1 MRPAEYVEKQ
11 IRKLQYKTSAETH
24 DNIFKNVVQA
34 INEHEQKKP
43 GTAVPEV
50 RRIIMKTSITKLAVA
65 AMLIAAILVGINLL
79 GGSGTGKVYAD
90 IVEQLAG
97 ARTMTYSILTGT
109 PVENMPTLRSQ
120 MVFKEP
126 GLIRTTTPDGYINV
140 IDWTQNKGISILPTK
155 EQYIEFEAS
164 NLEHDPENDSFVVIE
179 KLRSLPY
186 EADEAL
192 GEKEIDGRVLQGFS
206 VVKDDMITTVWIDP
220 ESTELVRVE
229 IDYSNSPGMNTIM
242 TDFQFNVELSDSLF
256 SLTPPE
262 GFTPVQVQADISTV
276 TEEDLIDYLLMW
288 STWTRD
294 GTFPPTFNPIELP
307 KITAEMIK
315 EGKFGQDESP
325 NQDKQSEAT
334 KMYRGIMFVTQ
345 LPAESNWRY
354 AGENVPFGDAATPI
368 FWYKPVG
375 FETYRVIYADLSVK
389 DVMPDM
395 LPQ

>member
-1 MRPAEYVEKQ
+1 MRPAEFVEKQ

-24 DNIFKNVVQA
+24 ENIFNNVIRA
-34 INEHEQKKP
+34 IDEKQKP
-43 GTAVPEV
+43 GAAPDV
-50 RRIIMKTSITKLAVA
+50 RRIIMKTSITKIAVA
-65 AMLIAAILVGINLL
+65 AMIIAAILVGINLL

-90 IVEQLAG
+90 IVEQLAS
-97 ARTMTYSILTGT
+97 ARTMTYSILTST
-109 PVENMPTLRSQ
+109 PVESMPTLRSQ
-120 MVFKEP
+120 MIFKEP
-126 GLIRTTTPDGYINV
+126 GLMRTTTADGYTNV

-155 EQYIEFEAS
+155 REYIEFEAS
-164 NLEHDPENDSFVVIE
+164 NLEHDPDNDSFVVIE

-186 EADEAL
+186 EADEVL
-192 GEKEIDGRVLQGFS
+192 GEKEIDGQVLQGFC
-206 VVKDDMITTVWIDP
+206 VIKTDMITTVWINP
-220 ESTELVRVE
+220 ESTQLVRVE
-229 IDYSNSPGMNTIM
+229 IDYTTSPGMNTIM
-242 TDFQFNVELSDSLF
+242 TDFQFNVELDDSLF
-256 SLTPPE
+256 SLIPPE
-262 GFTPVQVQADISTV
+262 DFTPVQVQADVSTV

-288 STWTRD
+288 STWTKD

-307 KITAEMIK
+307 KITAEMITQ
-315 EGKFGQDESP
+315 GKFGEDESSV
-325 NQDKQSEAT
+325 QDKQSEAT

-354 AGENVPFGDAATPI
+354 AGENVSFGDPATPI